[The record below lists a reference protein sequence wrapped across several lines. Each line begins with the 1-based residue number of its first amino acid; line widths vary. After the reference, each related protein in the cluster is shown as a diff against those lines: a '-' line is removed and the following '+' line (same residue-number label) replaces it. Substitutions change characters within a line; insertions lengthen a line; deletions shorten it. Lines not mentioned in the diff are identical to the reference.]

1 MIAMKNEDM
10 RQVFEQ
16 VKEKLLQDWKN
27 FYLEQTYRQ
36 ANPTFD
42 SILINLKSEKKQLR
56 KSLESFTYEMYSEY
70 AKEWMVSGRSVWYI
84 CGNYPH
90 DKAIELVEN
99 ARKQFNL
106 QSVKIEELPDVRS
119 MALEP
124 KVSFQ
129 FEIPLEDKT
138 NENSFNG
145 SLYEVG
151 AIKDN
156 EHDNL
161 VNLVVMQYLDEPF
174 YADLRTKQ

>member
-1 MIAMKNEDM
+1 M
-10 RQVFEQ
+10 
-16 VKEKLLQDWKN
+16 
-27 FYLEQTYRQ
+27 
-36 ANPTFD
+36 
-42 SILINLKSEKKQLR
+42 
-56 KSLESFTYEMYSEY
+56 
-70 AKEWMVSGRSVWYI
+70 
-84 CGNYPH
+84 
-90 DKAIELVEN
+90 
-99 ARKQFNL
+99 
-106 QSVKIEELPDVRS
+106 PDVRS

>member
-1 MIAMKNEDM
+1 
-10 RQVFEQ
+10 
-16 VKEKLLQDWKN
+16 
-27 FYLEQTYRQ
+27 
-36 ANPTFD
+36 
-42 SILINLKSEKKQLR
+42 
-56 KSLESFTYEMYSEY
+56 
-70 AKEWMVSGRSVWYI
+70 
-84 CGNYPH
+84 
-90 DKAIELVEN
+90 
-99 ARKQFNL
+99 
-106 QSVKIEELPDVRS
+106 